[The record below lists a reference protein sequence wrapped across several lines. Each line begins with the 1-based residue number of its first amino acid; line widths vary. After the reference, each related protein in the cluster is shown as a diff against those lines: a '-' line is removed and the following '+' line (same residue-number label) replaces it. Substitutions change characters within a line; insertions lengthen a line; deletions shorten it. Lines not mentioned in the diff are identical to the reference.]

1 MLEDLQKS
9 LQETQNFLTQTVEKV
24 SKSTQDPIEAGKN
37 SLNQGFK
44 TLTET
49 GNSAINKITGV
60 AEQAKD
66 ALTKVTDQSINQV
79 NVATSQAIDKSINQ
93 VNVAT
98 SQAIDKLTETAD
110 KAQASLNE
118 TLQSAEKLSNTAV
131 EALQKAIA
139 ASLTNWL
146 EAHPILAWL
155 IAHPLFTLVLL
166 LLLWLLLGGLFR
178 AIARLTEQVW
188 LSVFHSPLKLGQW
201 LMGIVPQPFIRAFNL
216 RTANPSS
223 NPNDKEKR
231 LSSILSR
238 LEEIKQEQNE
248 LWQEMTAILALKT

>member
-1 MLEDLQKS
+1 MLEELKKN
-9 LQETQNFLTQTVEKV
+9 LQETQSFLTQTVEKV

-66 ALTKVTDQSINQV
+66 TLTKVTDQSI
-79 NVATSQAIDKSINQ
+79 DQ

-98 SQAIDKLTETAD
+98 SQAIDKLTETAE
-110 KAQASLNE
+110 KAQASLND
-118 TLQSAEKLSNTAV
+118 TLQSAEKFSNTAV
-131 EALQKAIA
+131 EALQQAIS
-139 ASLTNWL
+139 ASFANWL
-146 EAHPILAWL
+146 KAHPILAWL
-155 IAHPLFTLVLL
+155 ITHPLLTLALF

-188 LSVFHSPLKLGQW
+188 LSLFQSPLKLGQW
-201 LMGIVPQPFIRAFNL
+201 LIGRVPQPLIRAFNL
-216 RTANPSS
+216 GTANPLS
-223 NPNDKEKR
+223 NPNDKEER

-238 LEEIKQEQNE
+238 LEEIKQEQDE
-248 LWQEMTAILALKT
+248 LWQEMTTILALKT